1 MPYCRR
7 QIPAVRGSGEVVE
20 SIMATPQG
28 QIVFDDPTTGRDDRS
43 SAFFF
48 VGSKDY
54 DIRVSARTPAGEAV
68 TFLLDREE
76 MEGLIRKIQNEL
88 VYSRLM
94 TREKNTKVNAQ
105 EVWGIVQE
113 KVRDK

>member
-1 MPYCRR
+1 MT
-7 QIPAVRGSGEVVE
+7 
-20 SIMATPQG
+20 TPQG
-28 QIVFDDPTTGRDDRS
+28 QVIFDDPITGRDDRS
-43 SAFFF
+43 GAFFF

-54 DIRVSARTPAGEAV
+54 DIRVSARTPAGEEV
-68 TFLLDREE
+68 TFLLPREE
-76 MEGLIRKIQNEL
+76 MEELIRKIQNEL

-105 EVWGIVQE
+105 EVWGMVEE